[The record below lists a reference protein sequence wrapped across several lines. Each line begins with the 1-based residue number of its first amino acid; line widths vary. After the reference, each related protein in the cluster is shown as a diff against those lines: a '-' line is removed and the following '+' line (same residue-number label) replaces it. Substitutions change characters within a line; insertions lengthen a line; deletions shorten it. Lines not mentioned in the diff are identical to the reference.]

1 MSPELKN
8 IRQEIN
14 GVVGGAFENP
24 PSPPPSPLE
33 LCVAHRT
40 SGSCCFSSVEPGLST
55 LLEVT
60 RALVTFL
67 AVLSKYLIKSER
79 IRVYFGAQFRETQS
93 QGGLLCH
100 TRSDIAIQHRG
111 LKATSTQLKPLKQD
125 PLSHP
130 LISSPVATRFP

>member
-1 MSPELKN
+1 VSPELKN
-8 IRQEIN
+8 IRQEKN

-33 LCVAHRT
+33 LRVAHRT

-93 QGGLLCH
+93 QGWGGGGGGLEAGCIEVGGVWGKIRQQTCDTAAPLCQQPGS
-100 TRSDIAIQHRG
+100 RE
-111 LKATSTQLKPLKQD
+111 
-125 PLSHP
+125 
-130 LISSPVATRFP
+130 